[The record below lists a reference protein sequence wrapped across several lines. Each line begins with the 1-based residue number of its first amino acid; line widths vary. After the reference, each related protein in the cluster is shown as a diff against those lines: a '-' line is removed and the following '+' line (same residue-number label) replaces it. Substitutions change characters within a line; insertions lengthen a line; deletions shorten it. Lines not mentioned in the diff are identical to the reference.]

1 MNTEALAKDQ
11 AEIIN
16 YHRSTGWTI
25 HRSKVATV
33 TFATRPSPRNPD
45 HVWVKAWTGT
55 ARVPAWNYTFPTA
68 ARAEAA
74 ATHLV
79 ESTKRS
85 ELARAETTAKRKAA
99 RAALK
104 ASNFWSVGDVVY
116 TSWGYDQTNVDYF
129 QITEVKPKSV
139 IVRSIKVNSSDHG
152 QPGGGRVAPRRY
164 EFFGPEIYCPIDEAG
179 GFNAGPCRNADKPS
193 YRHRCYKWDGKSV
206 YTSSDR

>member
-85 ELARAETTAKRKAA
+85 ELA
-99 RAALK
+99 L
-104 ASNFWSVGDVVY
+104 
-116 TSWGYDQTNVDYF
+116 